1 MCVTNTNSSM
11 AVVSSNTSQKP
22 LNPYARPFIT
32 SAATATAPPYKPLFP
47 LTPVAVYPHL
57 LCSSALRHP
66 ILKCP
71 TKPKPINYNNPN
83 QRSASFKLAH
93 PKTMRLTHKRF
104 PKSRGSRLVLPPR
117 LRIPAPAPA
126 PEKMT
131 WRKKSVSEAA
141 EPGDCKKTSVM
152 MRNIPNQYKRD
163 DLMEF
168 IDKFCL
174 ENNMQYDFLYLP
186 MDFKRHNN
194 KGYAFINFTKAS
206 HARVFQDLMNGYK
219 WGWVHLR
226 NCNFKS
232 SKTCEIAW
240 AKIQGKNGLVRHFS
254 NSNFPCFTKK
264 YLPVQ
269 LSPPRNG
276 SSSPSTLTIVGRC
289 LRGR

>member
-1 MCVTNTNSSM
+1 
-11 AVVSSNTSQKP
+11 
-22 LNPYARPFIT
+22 
-32 SAATATAPPYKPLFP
+32 
-47 LTPVAVYPHL
+47 
-57 LCSSALRHP
+57 
-66 ILKCP
+66 
-71 TKPKPINYNNPN
+71 
-83 QRSASFKLAH
+83 
-93 PKTMRLTHKRF
+93 MRLTHKRF

-269 LSPPRNG
+269 LSKNGLVRHFSNSNFPCFTKKYLPVQLSPPRNG